1 MYYNFARVHQTLRV
15 TPARWQDGPI
25 MSGQSKKWSAYW
37 AESMASVGF
46 AVVCDQGEGGL
57 RFRIIARDS
66 SMALRLL
73 YNHDVDVK
81 APLDEAALRAR
92 LAHLG
97 LSEDAINATIRA
109 AKDFAENLAFR
120 LGPIIRFS
128 N

>member
-1 MYYNFARVHQTLRV
+1 
-15 TPARWQDGPI
+15 

-46 AVVCDQGEGGL
+46 VVVCDHFDGGL

-66 SMALRLL
+66 SIALRLL
-73 YNHDVDVK
+73 YDHDLDVK
-81 APLDEAALRAR
+81 APLDEAAVRAK
-92 LAHLG
+92 LEHVG

-109 AKDFAENLAFR
+109 SKDFTENVASR

-128 N
+128 H